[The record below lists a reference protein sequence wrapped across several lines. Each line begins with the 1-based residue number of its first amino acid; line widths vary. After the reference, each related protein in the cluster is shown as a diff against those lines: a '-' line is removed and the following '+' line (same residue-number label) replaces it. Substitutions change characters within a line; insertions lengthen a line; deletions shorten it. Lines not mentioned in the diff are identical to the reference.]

1 MENKGQVNKFILKSM
16 MESYTNQDKRNQEIT
31 NKALWL
37 LLPLYFMILTGIIQI
52 NHQNTTSTIL
62 FILLVLINTLSI
74 YCLLRTVNVKNF
86 REMPYNKDLLKY
98 HVDNWSDKEI
108 YDDLIEAYDDVIE
121 YNEETI
127 QRKVESF
134 KKGFLLLQMGL
145 IIYFIYILSLNINLI
160 L

>member
-62 FILLVLINTLSI
+62 FILLLLINTLSI

-145 IIYFIYILSLNINLI
+145 IIYLIYILSLNVNLI